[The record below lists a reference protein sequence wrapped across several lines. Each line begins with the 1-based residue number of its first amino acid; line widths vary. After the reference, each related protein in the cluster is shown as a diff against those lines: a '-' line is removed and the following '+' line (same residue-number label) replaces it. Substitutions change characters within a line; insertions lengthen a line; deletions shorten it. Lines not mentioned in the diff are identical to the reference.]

1 MNIRCPNCQTV
12 FRVDPARVP
21 ATGVRAR
28 CARCSATFTVR
39 REQGLAAT
47 AAPAAA
53 SPPRR
58 EPAAAATTAIEPA
71 QQAAQQM
78 GPAVQGSD
86 AAAGESGAAG
96 SDHEAVVPG
105 QDAAAPAQDAAAPAQ
120 DAAPRDRGT
129 GMPQD
134 KPTPAGAGP
143 ASPAY
148 TPAYA
153 AHRAE
158 VAAPGASVASGPGAV
173 EAKAAGA
180 AAAPRMPVFGSKD
193 PDSKAKRIARA
204 LVSDIAAYHP
214 ARRDESLQAGTLRA
228 DFRDEIM
235 KSWEEYVAQVGL
247 ELAKSTPHFR
257 NALNDILARGQ
268 TVF

>member
-21 ATGVRAR
+21 AAGVRAR

-39 REQGLAAT
+39 REQSLAAP

-53 SPPRR
+53 PPPAPSPAGAATGISGPPPQQ
-58 EPAAAATTAIEPA
+58 EAPAAALQDRASVPDDGSADVPQEAGSAEVPQEA
-71 QQAAQQM
+71 GSADVPQD
-78 GPAVQGSD
+78 GPARER
-86 AAAGESGAAG
+86 GE
-96 SDHEAVVPG
+96 
-105 QDAAAPAQDAAAPAQ
+105 AAPP
-120 DAAPRDRGT
+120 P
-129 GMPQD
+129 
-134 KPTPAGAGP
+134 
-143 ASPAY
+143 Y

-153 AHRAE
+153 AQSGGT
-158 VAAPGASVASGPGAV
+158 APSATAPAPVASG
-173 EAKAAGA
+173 AASAAPAAA
-180 AAAPRMPVFGSKD
+180 AAAPRMPAFGSRD
-193 PDSKAKRIARA
+193 PDSRAKRVARA
-204 LVSDIAAYHP
+204 LVSDIVAYHP

-228 DFRDEIM
+228 DFREEIM

-247 ELAKSTPHFR
+247 ELARSTPHFR

>member
-21 ATGVRAR
+21 AAGVRAR

-39 REQGLAAT
+39 REQGM
-47 AAPAAA
+47 AAPAAPPAA
-53 SPPRR
+53 SPPPHR
-58 EPAAAATTAIEPA
+58 EPAAAAAPAVEPPQQTA
-71 QQAAQQM
+71 
-78 GPAVQGSD
+78 PAVQES
-86 AAAGESGAAG
+86 ATAAGDSGAAA
-96 SDHEAVVPG
+96 HPG
-105 QDAAAPAQDAAAPAQ
+105 AAAPDHGAGQRHRDAEQGDRGPGIPQDA
-120 DAAPRDRGT
+120 
-129 GMPQD
+129 
-134 KPTPAGAGP
+134 PTPPGAGP

-153 AHRAE
+153 AQPAGAAAAGAA
-158 VAAPGASVASGPGAV
+158 VSSAPGIT

-180 AAAPRMPVFGSKD
+180 AAAPRMPVFGSQD
-193 PDSKAKRIARA
+193 PDSRARRIARA

-214 ARRDESLQAGTLRA
+214 ARRDESLEAGTLRA
-228 DFRDEIM
+228 DFREEIM

-247 ELAKSTPHFR
+247 ELARSTPHFR

>member
-21 ATGVRAR
+21 AAGVRAR

-39 REQGLAAT
+39 REQGMAAP

-53 SPPRR
+53 SPPHR
-58 EPAAAATTAIEPA
+58 EAAAAATPAIEPA
-71 QQAAQQM
+71 QQPA
-78 GPAVQGSD
+78 PAVQGSD
-86 AAAGESGAAG
+86 AAAGEAGAAAG
-96 SDHEAVVPG
+96 DH
-105 QDAAAPAQDAAAPAQ
+105 AAPQ
-120 DAAPRDRGT
+120 RDGGT
-129 GMPQD
+129 GLPQEA
-134 KPTPAGAGP
+134 PTPASAGP

-153 AHRAE
+153 AQPAG
-158 VAAPGASVASGPGAV
+158 AA
-173 EAKAAGA
+173 AAGA
-180 AAAPRMPVFGSKD
+180 AAASAPGAAEAQAAGVDPAPRMPVFGSKD
-193 PDSKAKRIARA
+193 PDSRARRIARA

-214 ARRDESLQAGTLRA
+214 ARRDESLKTGTLRA

>member
-21 ATGVRAR
+21 AAGVRAR

-39 REQGLAAT
+39 REQGMAAP

-53 SPPRR
+53 SSPSR
-58 EPAAAATTAIEPA
+58 EPAAPETPAIEPA
-71 QQAAQQM
+71 QQ
-78 GPAVQGSD
+78 PAPAGHGADDARAGHADD
-86 AAAGESGAAG
+86 AAGDGAAAAP
-96 SDHEAVVPG
+96 DHAAAAPEH
-105 QDAAAPAQDAAAPAQ
+105 DAAAPEQDARQ
-120 DAAPRDRGT
+120 RHRGAEL
-129 GMPQD
+129 PQD
-134 KPTPAGAGP
+134 GSTPAGAAP

-153 AHRAE
+153 AQPAGAAPMGAA
-158 VAAPGASVASGPGAV
+158 VPSAPGAPQAS
-173 EAKAAGA
+173 AAGA
-180 AAAPRMPVFGSKD
+180 AAAPRMPLFGSKD
-193 PDSKAKRIARA
+193 PDSRAKRIARA

-214 ARRDESLQAGTLRA
+214 VRRDESLKAGTLRA
-228 DFRDEIM
+228 DFREEIM